1 MNSVLNRMSF
11 VCKFLFVAA
20 FAIALFK
27 DDLFLF
33 VLSFTPMVGYVV
45 LAGEEPAHD

>member
-1 MNSVLNRMSF
+1 MKNLLNRMSF
-11 VCKFLFVAA
+11 VCKFLFMAT

-33 VLSFTPMVGYVV
+33 VLSFIPLVGYVV
-45 LAGEEPAHD
+45 LAGEESES